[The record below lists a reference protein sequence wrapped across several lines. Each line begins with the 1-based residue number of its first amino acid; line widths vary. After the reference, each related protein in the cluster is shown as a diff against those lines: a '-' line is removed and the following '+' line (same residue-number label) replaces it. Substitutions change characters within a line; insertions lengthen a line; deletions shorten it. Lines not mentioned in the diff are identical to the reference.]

1 MPKPLEHPTHR
12 VVYALKGCCSTPGSP
27 RRAQHP
33 TLYSHNAVFDEYLK
47 ISGKP
52 IERSIRAELSGDF
65 EKLMLAVGTVVRLGG
80 KTITG
85 IAGAAW
91 CSTSTSGVRGG
102 GCAGQAAIVPLPITL
117 SISPAVKCVRST
129 AEYFAERLYKAMKV
143 GASPQPKEISPHCV
157 SEWL

>member
-80 KTITG
+80 ETITG
-85 IAGAAW
+85 TAGAAW
-91 CSTSTSGVRGG
+91 CSTSTSGVGG
-102 GCAGQAAIVPLPITL
+102 VAVQGRLPL
-117 SISPAVKCVRST
+117 SPPHHFVHLPCSEVRQKHSRV
-129 AEYFAERLYKAMKV
+129 F
-143 GASPQPKEISPHCV
+143 C
-157 SEWL
+157 

>member
-80 KTITG
+80 ETITG

-91 CSTSTSGVRGG
+91 CSTSTSGVRGWLCRA
-102 GCAGQAAIVPLPITL
+102 GCHCPPPHHFVHLPC
-117 SISPAVKCVRST
+117 SEVRQKHSRV
-129 AEYFAERLYKAMKV
+129 F
-143 GASPQPKEISPHCV
+143 C
-157 SEWL
+157 

>member
-27 RRAQHP
+27 GRAQHP

-91 CSTSTSGVRGG
+91 CSTSTSGVGG
-102 GCAGQAAIVPLPITL
+102 VAVQGRLPL
-117 SISPAVKCVRST
+117 SPPHHFVHLPCSEVRQKHSRV
-129 AEYFAERLYKAMKV
+129 F
-143 GASPQPKEISPHCV
+143 C
-157 SEWL
+157 